1 MQISG
6 VVATGKRIGRTLG
19 FPTANILPDEGSV
32 LPKQNGV
39 YAAVLTLE
47 DGRALPC
54 VLNKGRH
61 PTLPE
66 GAATVEA
73 FIFDFAGDL
82 YGQRVRVDFRAFL
95 RPETRFS
102 GKDELR
108 AQISDAGERAGL
120 GPLTPADQHGP
131 SGAGPAQYWRFAGA
145 RGTVGFISAMSNHF
159 CSRCNRLRLTA
170 DGKLRP
176 CLFSDDEYPVR
187 DALRAGDD
195 EQVLTIYRDAIAH
208 KPQEH
213 KTTDG
218 TARFMSQ
225 IGG

>member
-54 VLNKGRH
+54 VLNKGCH

-73 FIFDFAGDL
+73 YIFDFEGDL
-82 YGQRVRVDFRAFL
+82 YGQRVAVDFLDFL
-95 RPETRFS
+95 RPETRFAS
-102 GKDELR
+102 KEALR
-108 AQISDAGERAGL
+108 AQIERDTANARAL
-120 GPLTPADQHGP
+120 
-131 SGAGPAQYWRFAGA
+131 FASH
-145 RGTVGFISAMSNHF
+145 R
-159 CSRCNRLRLTA
+159 
-170 DGKLRP
+170 
-176 CLFSDDEYPVR
+176 
-187 DALRAGDD
+187 
-195 EQVLTIYRDAIAH
+195 
-208 KPQEH
+208 
-213 KTTDG
+213 
-218 TARFMSQ
+218 Q
-225 IGG
+225 I